1 MMRITGGMVN
11 SVRGNFK
18 QMYRKKN
25 LPITCQSCNRIR
37 DENEADNS
45 DETPVDTQKH
55 LLEECEAFEN
65 LRNEFDLE
73 TDAGLVG
80 FFKELVKRRIDEGFE

>member
-1 MMRITGGMVN
+1 
-11 SVRGNFK
+11 
-18 QMYRKKN
+18 MYRKKN
-25 LPITCQSCNRIR
+25 LLITCQSCNRRR
-37 DENEADNS
+37 DENKTDESN
-45 DETPVDTQKH
+45 ETPVDTQKH
-55 LLEECEAFEN
+55 LLEECEAYED